1 MLQHVGV
8 TPHKATVRK
17 VCQPGRMLPR
27 DHSHPIYQHP
37 LGARRP
43 PNTQTYSTL
52 DTLISN
58 ILQIHDKNRFNFQIH
73 LYKVHQEAENKVLS
87 F

>member
-8 TPHKATVRK
+8 TPHKATVHE

-27 DHSHPIYQHP
+27 DHFHPICQHP
-37 LGARRP
+37 LGAKHSD
-43 PNTQTYSTL
+43 YSTL
-52 DTLISN
+52 DTLINN
-58 ILQIHDKNRFNFQIH
+58 ILQIHDKNIFNFQIH
-73 LYKVHQEAENKVLS
+73 LYKVHQEAENKVSS